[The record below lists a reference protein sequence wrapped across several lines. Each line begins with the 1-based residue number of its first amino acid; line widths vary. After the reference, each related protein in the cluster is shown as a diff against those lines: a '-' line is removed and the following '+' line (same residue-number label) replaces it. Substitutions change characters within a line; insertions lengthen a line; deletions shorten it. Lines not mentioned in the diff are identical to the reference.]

1 MRIENKDLFI
11 HKNNNNRP
19 LKEKPKNAWQ
29 SDRIDFILVY
39 EITGDNKQR
48 NNDIKA
54 RRRYLKNLEDKGIQ
68 FDIEIVRL
76 SSIL

>member
-11 HKNNNNRP
+11 HKNNNNRQ

-68 FDIEIVRL
+68 FDFEIVRL

>member
-39 EITGDNKQR
+39 EITGEQR
-48 NNDIKA
+48 YQSKKKIPEKL
-54 RRRYLKNLEDKGIQ
+54 RR
-68 FDIEIVRL
+68 
-76 SSIL
+76 